1 MSIAAVRAPSAS
13 SQSYVGVWR
22 LAQSAAVMSVGL
34 YACALAARIW
44 AVGLVSFPLTEGS
57 AYYVAVARNLV
68 AGRGLVIDAI
78 WSYATPP
85 LTLPR
90 PAFELWQPM
99 ASFVAALGM
108 TFNPPAFSAAQLGF
122 AIVGSLL
129 GPLAWLV
136 ARDTTRRLALPER
149 RAWFVA
155 LGSGVLAGVMGP
167 LLLAT
172 AVPDSSLPFTVLAV
186 GACIVMPAAVRGD
199 RAALIGLGVLLGTA
213 YLTRLEA
220 VWLGLAFVVM
230 LVASHVDWRTIARR
244 SGGVAAVGG
253 ILATP
258 WLLRNLSIFGTPF
271 PGQVADNIF
280 LTRNEQIFW
289 YAERPTLDGFLGQGV
304 PQLAIN
310 VANAAW
316 HNIVD
321 VLLVPAAPVV
331 AVALATLAA
340 AFLWRRAVPGAAWSG
355 SLAALFVVGAI
366 TFAATTLLFPVATL
380 WGTFEHAAG
389 PLLIGLAVAA
399 SAGGDAFVAGL
410 VRVRRWQRS
419 NAWMA
424 PMALV
429 ALTLPLTALQMSSAS
444 RQASNTAA
452 TVNAL
457 PAEVMGA
464 LHHAGVPHGSPIIT
478 DRPIWVSEALLM
490 PALALPDEP
499 VESVLALARQFGA
512 RAVLLVEGRGRYP
525 DELRVGQAACFTPLP
540 ATATGGASV
549 FLIDP
554 ECVR

>member
-1 MSIAAVRAPSAS
+1 M
-13 SQSYVGVWR
+13 WR
-22 LAQSAAVMSVGL
+22 IVQSAAVVSVGL
-34 YACALAARIW
+34 YAVALAARIW
-44 AVGLVSFPLTEGS
+44 AIGLVSFPLTEGS

-99 ASFVAALGM
+99 ASFIAAVPVALFQQ
-108 TFNPPAFSAAQLGF
+108 TFGAAQLGGV
-122 AIVGSLL
+122 ALGALL
-129 GPLAWLV
+129 APLAWLV
-136 ARDTTRRLALPER
+136 ARDTARRLDLPQRRER
-149 RAWFVA
+149 FVA
-155 LGSGVLAGVMGP
+155 LGAGALAGVTGP

-172 AVPDSSLPFTVLAV
+172 AIPDSTLPFTVLGVA
-186 GACIVMPAAVRGD
+186 ACLVMPAAVRGD
-199 RAALIGLGVLLGTA
+199 RPALIGLGVLLGAA

-220 VWLGLAFVVM
+220 VWLGLAFLVM
-230 LVASHVDWRTIARR
+230 LVATHVDWRTIARR
-244 SGGVAAVGG
+244 SGGVAAVGA

-258 WLLRNLSIFGTPF
+258 WLLRNLSVFGTPF

-289 YAERPTLDGFLGQGV
+289 YSEQPTLDGFLAQGL

-310 VANAAW
+310 VGNAAW
-316 HNIVD
+316 HNVVN

-340 AFLWRRAVPGAAWSG
+340 AFVWKRAVPRAAWSG
-355 SLAALFVVGAI
+355 SLAALFVLGAI

-399 SAGGDAFVAGL
+399 VVGGDAFVAWL
-410 VRVRRWQRS
+410 VNVRGWQRS
-419 NAWMA
+419 NTWMA

-429 ALTLPLTALQMSSAS
+429 ALTLPLTALHMSSAS
-444 RQASNTAA
+444 RQATTTAA

-499 VESVLALARQFGA
+499 VESVLALARRFGA
-512 RAVLLVEGRGRYP
+512 RAVVLVEGRGRYP
-525 DELRVGQAACFTPLP
+525 AELRVGQAACFTPLP
-540 ATATGGASV
+540 ATATGGATV
-549 FLIDP
+549 FLIDR
-554 ECVR
+554 ECAR